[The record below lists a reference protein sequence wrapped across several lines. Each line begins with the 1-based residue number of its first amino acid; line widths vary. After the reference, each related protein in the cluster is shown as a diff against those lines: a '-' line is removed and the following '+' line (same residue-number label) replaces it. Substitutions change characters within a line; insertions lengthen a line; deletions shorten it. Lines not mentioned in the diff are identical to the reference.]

1 MPCSTISYQTNSIC
15 TNCNCKTCS
24 PCGDEVPGDPSSYV
38 TSVSADECLLVE
50 CDDQASESLA
60 SADAVQADVA
70 ESAAASSDYPR
81 QPHLVVVVVRYPEG
95 LLVMAEAGWEVADC

>member
-1 MPCSTISYQTNSIC
+1 M
-15 TNCNCKTCS
+15 
-24 PCGDEVPGDPSSYV
+24 

-81 QPHLVVVVVRYPEG
+81 QPHLVVVEVKYPER
-95 LLVMAEAGWEVADC
+95 LLVTAEAGWEEADC

>member
-1 MPCSTISYQTNSIC
+1 M
-15 TNCNCKTCS
+15 
-24 PCGDEVPGDPSSYV
+24 

-81 QPHLVVVVVRYPEG
+81 QPHLVVVVVRYPER
-95 LLVMAEAGWEVADC
+95 LLVTAEAGWEEADC

>member
-1 MPCSTISYQTNSIC
+1 M
-15 TNCNCKTCS
+15 
-24 PCGDEVPGDPSSYV
+24 

-81 QPHLVVVVVRYPEG
+81 QPHLVVVVVRYPER
-95 LLVMAEAGWEVADC
+95 LLVTAEAGWEVADC

>member
-1 MPCSTISYQTNSIC
+1 M
-15 TNCNCKTCS
+15 
-24 PCGDEVPGDPSSYV
+24 

-81 QPHLVVVVVRYPEG
+81 QPHLVVVVRYPER
-95 LLVMAEAGWEVADC
+95 LLVTAEAGWEVADC